1 MRIKFWGVRGSIPTP
16 INTDSITD
24 KITRALSLAKGVNLD
39 DPEAI
44 KSFVDSLPMEIKG
57 TCGGNT
63 SCVEVNLAGHNLI
76 FDAGSGLRELGLHY
90 MQGPFGRGQGV
101 AHFFMSHT
109 HWDHIQG
116 FPFFIPAYI
125 PGNKFYVYSPKKDL
139 QAKFTT
145 QQIDQD
151 MFPMKLDQMAS
162 TKEFVSIG
170 PEGVSLDGITVDCIL
185 LHHPGGSYA
194 YRIKAENKILVYA
207 TDGEYQDLSFTALQR
222 YLDFFSQADVLIFD
236 SMYTFSESMVKEG
249 WGHSSSLVG
258 VDMAVKTGVKN
269 LVLFHHEPT
278 YHDSQLVEILEKTTQ
293 YYSLV
298 RENSHLEVTLAIEGQ
313 ELVI

>member
-16 INTDSITD
+16 IGSKSIKE
-24 KITRALSLAKGVNLD
+24 KIVKALSLAKGIDLED
-39 DPEAI
+39 REAVG
-44 KSFVDSLPMEIKG
+44 SFVDSLPMEIRG

-63 SCVEVNLAGHNLI
+63 SCVEVNVAGYNFI
-76 FDAGSGLRELGLHY
+76 FDAGSGLRELGWHY
-90 MQGPFGRGQGV
+90 MKGPFGRGQGS

-116 FPFFIPAYI
+116 FPFFVPAYI
-125 PGNKFYVYSPKKDL
+125 PGNKFFIYSPKKDL
-139 QAKFTT
+139 KDKFTT

-162 TKEFVSIG
+162 AKEFIHIG
-170 PEGVSLDGITVDCIL
+170 PEGIQLEGVKVDCVL

-194 YRIKAENKILVYA
+194 YRVRTADKTLVYA
-207 TDGEYQDLSFTALQR
+207 TDAEYQDLSQAGLQP
-222 YLDFFSQADVLIFD
+222 YLDFFTQADALIFD
-236 SMYTFSESMVKEG
+236 SMYTFSESVTKEG
-249 WGHSSSLVG
+249 WGHSTSLVG
-258 VDMAVKTGVKN
+258 VDMAVRTGVKR
-269 LVLFHHEPT
+269 LILFHHEPT
-278 YHDSQLVEILEKTTQ
+278 YQDSQLNDILEKTNQ

-298 RENSHLEVTLAIEGQ
+298 REDGYLEVILAVEGL